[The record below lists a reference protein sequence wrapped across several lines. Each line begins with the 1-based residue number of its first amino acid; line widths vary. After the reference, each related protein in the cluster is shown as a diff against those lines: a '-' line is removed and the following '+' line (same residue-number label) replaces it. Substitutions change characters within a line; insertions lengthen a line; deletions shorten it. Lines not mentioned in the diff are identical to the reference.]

1 MVNEPLSGLRFGD
14 VRPGMTVRILGV
26 SADTPELRRLQE
38 LGLTP
43 GTVFRVVRVA
53 PLGDPVEIALRGY
66 RLCLRRAEAAAF
78 LLESL
83 TDPLSA

>member
-1 MVNEPLSGLRFGD
+1 MVNERLGGLNFAN
-14 VRPGMTVRILGV
+14 VRPGMTVRVVSIL
-26 SADTPELRRLQE
+26 AETPEIRRLQE

-66 RLCLRRAEAAAF
+66 RLCLRRAEASSF
-78 LLESL
+78 VLET
-83 TDPLSA
+83 TD